1 MIDASLYLSIYS
13 LTSFVLTMVMS
24 SIYSRMPDSRIDSQK
39 PTSSITGWMIA
50 LIFAIFFGFRPI
62 SGYYFVDMAKY
73 YFSYINGWGTHHT
86 FDWNAGN
93 YLFDNLI
100 LEMASLEI
108 DPSVFFFV
116 IALIYFLGT
125 FVAMQKLFPK
135 DALLGFVAFL
145 GAFSTYSYG
154 TNGIKAGAAA
164 ALFLCAI
171 AYRHNRVLCLMFLF
185 LTLGFHHSMIMP
197 VAAFIICSFFKKPK
211 YYFILWVA
219 CVLVAALHI
228 SAFQELFALMS
239 DEQGAIYLN
248 AIDTDWGGKSGFR
261 IDFIIYSAMPVLV
274 GYITIFKYKVKS
286 ENYNFILNL
295 YMLTNAI
302 WMLCMYAAFT
312 NRIAYLSWLMY
323 PVVLIYPFLNKR
335 FMPRQYKMAIT
346 AVWYQLLFT
355 LFMVYIYYGK
365 AFK

>member
-1 MIDASLYLSIYS
+1 MIDASLYSSIFSIIS
-13 LTSFVLTMVMS
+13 LILTVAMS
-24 SIYSRMPDSRIDSQK
+24 SIYSRMPDSRIDRQK
-39 PTSSITGWMIA
+39 TSPSVTGWMIA
-50 LIFAIFFGFRPI
+50 LIIAIFFGFRPI
-62 SGYYFVDMAKY
+62 SGYYFVDMANY
-73 YFSYINGWGTHHT
+73 YFGYINSWGTPYT
-86 FDWNAGN
+86 FNWSAEN

-100 LEMASLEI
+100 LEMASLKI
-108 DPSVFFFV
+108 DAQIFFFL

-125 FVAMQKLFPK
+125 FVAMQKFFPK
-135 DALLGFVAFL
+135 DALLGFTAFL

-171 AYRHNRVLCLMFLF
+171 AYRHNRFLCLVFLF

-197 VAAFIICSFFKKPK
+197 IAAFIICSFVKKTK
-211 YYFILWVA
+211 YYFLLWTA
-219 CVLVAALHI
+219 SILVAALHI
-228 SAFQELFALMS
+228 SAFQELFASMS
-239 DEQGAIYLN
+239 ADRGASYLT
-248 AIDTDWGGKSGFR
+248 ATGTDWGGKSGLR
-261 IDFIIYSAMPVLV
+261 IDFIIYSAMPILV
-274 GYITIFKYKVKS
+274 GYIAIFKYKVKS

-295 YMLTNAI
+295 YMMTNAI
-302 WMLCMYAAFT
+302 WMLCMYAEFT

-323 PVVLIYPFLNKR
+323 PVVLIYPFLSKR
-335 FMPRQYKMAIT
+335 FMPRQYKMAIN